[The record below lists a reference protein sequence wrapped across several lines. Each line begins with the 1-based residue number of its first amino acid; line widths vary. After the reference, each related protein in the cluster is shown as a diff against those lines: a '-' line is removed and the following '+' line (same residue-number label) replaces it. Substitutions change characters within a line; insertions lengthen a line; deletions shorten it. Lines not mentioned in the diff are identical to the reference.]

1 MLARTLSA
9 AKCKNTTE
17 SSLNI
22 KRGVGGRDWLVHISG
37 KFKVMPARMAGTHS
51 TKKKKNSGLCCSLR
65 YSRLCF
71 FSALA
76 SLLVRISLDY
86 SPGSSRLTFSLLS
99 CGKIPLF

>member
-51 TKKKKNSGLCCSLR
+51 TKKKKKFWTL
-65 YSRLCF
+65 
-71 FSALA
+71 
-76 SLLVRISLDY
+76 
-86 SPGSSRLTFSLLS
+86 LLS
-99 CGKIPLF
+99 PLLKALFFLCIGFTLSQDFFRL